1 MLHGCK
7 LSSPWGKA
15 NKREVKHEEKAIAK
29 PAGPDYH

>member
-1 MLHGCK
+1 MQTLIPFG
-7 LSSPWGKA
+7 GKA